1 MVGVAMKVSP
11 CGVRNATR
19 QRTAVRSVES
29 GIEEIITRSVME
41 GGRKRGRWQRQRDA
55 RMQPVT
61 LRETVDLNQLKH
73 LKKPYQ
79 RTVEVYQKGVIS
91 QLGMHRRRR
100 L

>member
-1 MVGVAMKVSP
+1 
-11 CGVRNATR
+11 
-19 QRTAVRSVES
+19 
-29 GIEEIITRSVME
+29 ME

-55 RMQPVT
+55 RMQRVT
-61 LRETVDLNQLKH
+61 LRETVDLNQLKP